1 MKKREKDK
9 RIIAAILIALCF
21 LSGCGLNSSSLK
33 ELRATVLQSVNS
45 EEAIEL
51 ADDLNAHKKQVED
64 DRIVNEDS
72 GLTTGSGTKTA
83 SDVETVSDTETEADR
98 EMASEDEDEKKSQA
112 AVIAKNDKRFENRFY
127 YGLLSDSMK
136 VVYGEIYDS
145 IMLREEKEVSTL
157 LTENLDIAFQCVL
170 NDFPEI
176 FYVSGYHYTEHTRAT
191 KTVRIVF
198 SPNFEM
204 TEEQVKTAQE
214 RIDEYVN
221 TCLAGITSQMS
232 EYDKVKYVYDYVIN
246 NTEYDLNA
254 PDNQNICSVFIGNK
268 SVCQGYAEATEYLL
282 QKLGFSISI
291 VNGYVENGSRHAWNI
306 LLVDDNYYYL
316 DTTWGDVDYQSVEG
330 EETGISKEVMP
341 INYDYF
347 LITTKELENTHQ
359 INNTVPLPACVE
371 TKNSYYQKEG
381 LYFESVDT
389 EKLSKVFDTARENGQ
404 AAVTIKCSDDTV
416 YQAMK
421 NYLLE
426 EQGIF
431 QFTTNKDSV
440 TYYDSSQMRTLCFW
454 LD

>member
-1 MKKREKDK
+1 M
-9 RIIAAILIALCF
+9 
-21 LSGCGLNSSSLK
+21 
-33 ELRATVLQSVNS
+33 
-45 EEAIEL
+45 
-51 ADDLNAHKKQVED
+51 
-64 DRIVNEDS
+64 
-72 GLTTGSGTKTA
+72 
-83 SDVETVSDTETEADR
+83 
-98 EMASEDEDEKKSQA
+98 
-112 AVIAKNDKRFENRFY
+112 
-127 YGLLSDSMK
+127 
-136 VVYGEIYDS
+136 
-145 IMLREEKEVSTL
+145 
-157 LTENLDIAFQCVL
+157 
-170 NDFPEI
+170 
-176 FYVSGYHYTEHTRAT
+176 
-191 KTVRIVF
+191 
-198 SPNFEM
+198 
-204 TEEQVKTAQE
+204 
-214 RIDEYVN
+214 
-221 TCLAGITSQMS
+221 
-232 EYDKVKYVYDYVIN
+232 
-246 NTEYDLNA
+246 
-254 PDNQNICSVFIGNK
+254 
-268 SVCQGYAEATEYLL
+268 
-282 QKLGFSISI
+282 
-291 VNGYVENGSRHAWNI
+291 
-306 LLVDDNYYYL
+306 
-316 DTTWGDVDYQSVEG
+316 EG

>member
-9 RIIAAILIALCF
+9 RIIVAILIALCF
-21 LSGCGLNSSSLK
+21 LSGCGFSNSELEKIK
-33 ELRATVLQSVNS
+33 ETILEDVNS
-45 EEAIEL
+45 DGAIEL
-51 ADDLNAHKKQVED
+51 ADALNAHKKQVED
-64 DRIVNEDS
+64 TQIVNSDTES
-72 GLTTGSGTKTA
+72 ATGTKT
-83 SDVETVSDTETEADR
+83 VVDTETTPNTEETSAKER
-98 EMASEDEDEKKSQA
+98 ETEDSQA
-112 AVIAKNDKRFENRFY
+112 EVIAENDKRFANRFY

-145 IMLREEKEVSTL
+145 IILREEKEVSTL

-198 SPNFEM
+198 SPDFEL
-204 TEEQVKTAQE
+204 TEEQVQDAQE
-214 RIDEYVN
+214 SIDEYVN
-221 TCLAGITSQMS
+221 TCLAGINSGMSQ
-232 EYDKVKYVYDYVIN
+232 YDKVKYVYDYVIN

-254 PDNQNICSVFIGNK
+254 PDNQNICSVFIGKK

-282 QKLGFSISI
+282 QKLGFTISI

-306 LLVDDNYYYL
+306 LSVDGNYYYL
-316 DTTWGDVDYQSVEG
+316 DATWGDVDYQSVEG
-330 EETGISKEVMP
+330 EDTGISKEVMP

-371 TKNSYYQKEG
+371 TKNSYYVKEG
-381 LYFESVDT
+381 LYFEDVDT
-389 EKLSKVFDTARENGQ
+389 EKLSRVFDTARANGHK
-404 AAVTIKCSDDTV
+404 AVTIKCSDDAV
-416 YQAMK
+416 YQAMRT
-421 NYLLE
+421 YLLD

-431 QFTTNKDSV
+431 CFTTNKDSV